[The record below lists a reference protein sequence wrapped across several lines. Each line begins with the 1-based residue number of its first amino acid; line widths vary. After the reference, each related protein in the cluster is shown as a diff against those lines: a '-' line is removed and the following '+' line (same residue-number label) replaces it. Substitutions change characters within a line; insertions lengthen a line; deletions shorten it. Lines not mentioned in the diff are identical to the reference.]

1 MKIGN
6 STDVHKSE
14 PLNATQADATRQAG
28 SSATRAIEQARPVD
42 PVQLSETSRGLG
54 KTVPGGGVS
63 IREAKVEEIRKA
75 ISEGSFHVN
84 AHAVADKMI
93 AEAAELIETLSRRG

>member
-54 KTVPGGGVS
+54 KSAPGGVS
-63 IREAKVEEIRKA
+63 IREARVEEIRKA